1 MYMFWSIFIKKY
13 AKKKVYYE
21 RIQINLCN
29 GTDVFNIWC
38 NSTIKSEAGQMRNN
52 VEKSEHLC

>member
-1 MYMFWSIFIKKY
+1 MQKK
-13 AKKKVYYE
+13 AYYE

-38 NSTIKSEAGQMRNN
+38 NSTIKSEVEQMRNN
-52 VEKSEHLC
+52 VEKSEHLF